1 MRENGT
7 MFRNFIAEAVLCAV
21 IYFGSFLAS
30 RGGVHILSSLLLVF
44 YALGV
49 YICRFRESG
58 NLVDMKGLFALAWV
72 GGQGIACLQLSH
84 LQTDWSVWTWLT
96 FFLAYIGFCAG
107 YMRRQSMPEHVALA
121 KDGVRAGRLLLC
133 ACGLAVASWVC
144 FLIEFL
150 AVGFIPLFSDKPHAY
165 SYFHVSGVHY
175 FTISC
180 ILIPAITVLYW
191 KVKEKR
197 SRRDYVLLGIA
208 NITAVAVPVLCVSR
222 FQLLFA
228 VGFAVVVYI
237 LTNRHLNWKVLV
249 LLLVIMV
256 PVYVGLTVA
265 RNHDVEYLN
274 GIFDMKNSSTPIF
287 ITQPYI
293 YVANNFENFN
303 CLVEQIA
310 EHTYGVRMLFPVFA
324 LTGLKFIFPELTA
337 SPIYITK
344 PELTTLTM
352 FPVYVGLTVARNH
365 DVEYLNGIFDM
376 KNSSTPIFITQP
388 YIYVA
393 NNFENF
399 NCLVEQIA
407 EHTYGVRMLFPVFAL
422 TGLKFIFPEL
432 TASPIYITKP
442 ELTTLTM
449 FYDAYYDF
457 GIVGVLL
464 LALII
469 GFAARKL
476 TVWIHKGGNPVAYL
490 FYGQIAI
497 YLGLAFFTTWF
508 SNPTT
513 WFWLAL
519 TTVMY
524 LFVGYQKKEEDG
536 RWRKGL
542 K

>member
-1 MRENGT
+1 M
-7 MFRNFIAEAVLCAV
+7 
-21 IYFGSFLAS
+21 
-30 RGGVHILSSLLLVF
+30 
-44 YALGV
+44 
-49 YICRFRESG
+49 
-58 NLVDMKGLFALAWV
+58 
-72 GGQGIACLQLSH
+72 
-84 LQTDWSVWTWLT
+84 
-96 FFLAYIGFCAG
+96 
-107 YMRRQSMPEHVALA
+107 
-121 KDGVRAGRLLLC
+121 
-133 ACGLAVASWVC
+133 
-144 FLIEFL
+144 
-150 AVGFIPLFSDKPHAY
+150 
-165 SYFHVSGVHY
+165 HY

-256 PVYVGLTVA
+256 
-265 RNHDVEYLN
+265 
-274 GIFDMKNSSTPIF
+274 
-287 ITQPYI
+287 
-293 YVANNFENFN
+293 
-303 CLVEQIA
+303 
-310 EHTYGVRMLFPVFA
+310 
-324 LTGLKFIFPELTA
+324 
-337 SPIYITK
+337 
-344 PELTTLTM
+344 
-352 FPVYVGLTVARNH
+352 PVYVGLTVARNH